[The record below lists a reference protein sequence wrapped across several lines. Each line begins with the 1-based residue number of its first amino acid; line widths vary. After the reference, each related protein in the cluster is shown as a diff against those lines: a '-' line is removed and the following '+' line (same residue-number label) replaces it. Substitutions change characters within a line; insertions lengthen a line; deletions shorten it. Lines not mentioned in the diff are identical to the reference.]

1 MAKPDTQCPE
11 CGYHTYLVG
20 CPHCGNTI
28 DENLRGEIASP
39 KKRTVPYFNKTLVE
53 GTKDYDK
60 FQMGD
65 L

>member
-28 DENLRGEIASP
+28 EENLHPPE
-39 KKRTVPYFNKTLVE
+39 KKTFTYFDKTLVE
-53 GTKDYDK
+53 GTDDYDK